1 MGTDPRTLRIPR
13 NLLPEDGRFGS
24 GPSRVRDAQVDALAS
39 RAGRALLG
47 TSHRQ
52 APVRALVGRLR
63 SGVAT
68 LFALPPDYEV
78 ALGVGG
84 STLFWDLAAYSLVEK
99 RSAHAV
105 FGEFSSK
112 FARAARAPHL
122 SEPLVVEAAPGSRA
136 ELDAA
141 ARSDDAASID
151 TWALVQN
158 ETSTGVAAPVR
169 RPRDASGAP
178 AVGLTIVD
186 ATSAAGCVAW
196 DPLEADAY
204 YFSPQKGLGADGGLW
219 IAALSP
225 AALER
230 AARIDSTGRFIPDSL
245 SLHKAVKESKKDQ
258 TQNTPAIA
266 TLLLAAEQIDWLNA
280 SGGLPWA
287 AARCA
292 ESSGLLY
299 AWAESRPWASPFV
312 EDPTI
317 RSKSVVTVDLDSK
330 IDAALLRE
338 VLRANGIVDIDP
350 YRSLKRNGIRVGT
363 FPSVEPDDVRA
374 LIACVD
380 WVVEKIAS

>member
-1 MGTDPRTLRIPR
+1 MSPDPRTLRIPR
-13 NLLPEDGRFGS
+13 DLLPEDGRFGS

-52 APVRALVGRLR
+52 TPVRALVGRLR
-63 SGVAT
+63 SGVAK
-68 LFALPPDYEV
+68 LFALPADYEV

-84 STLFWDLAAYSLVEK
+84 STLFWDLAAFSLVEK

-105 FGEFSSK
+105 HGDFSSK

-136 ELDAA
+136 ELDAV
-141 ARSDDAASID
+141 ARSAETTSID

-169 RPRDASGAP
+169 RPRATSGAP
-178 AVGLTIVD
+178 VAGLTIVD
-186 ATSAAGCVAW
+186 ATSAAGCAAW

-225 AALER
+225 AAVER
-230 AARIDSTGRFIPDSL
+230 AAQIESAGRFIPDSL
-245 SLHKAVKESKKDQ
+245 SLHKAVTESRKDQ
-258 TQNTPAIA
+258 TLNTPAIA

-280 SGGLPWA
+280 SGGLSWA
-287 AARCA
+287 VARCS

-317 RSKSVVTVDLDSK
+317 RSKSVVTIDMDPS
-330 IDAALLRE
+330 IDAALLRD
-338 VLRANGIVDIDP
+338 VLRSNGIVDIDP

-363 FPSVEPDDVRA
+363 FPSVEPDDVSA

-380 WVVEKIAS
+380 WVVERL

>member
-1 MGTDPRTLRIPR
+1 MSPDPRTLRIPR
-13 NLLPEDGRFGS
+13 ELLPEDGRFGS

-39 RAGRALLG
+39 RAGRGLLG

-68 LFALPPDYEV
+68 LFALPAEYEV

-84 STLFWDLAAYSLVEK
+84 STLFWDLTAYSLVER

-105 FGEFSSK
+105 HGEFSAK
-112 FARAARAPHL
+112 FAQAARAPHL

-136 ELDAA
+136 ELEAVARGSDA
-141 ARSDDAASID
+141 SSVDA
-151 TWALVQN
+151 WALVQN

-169 RPRDASGAP
+169 RPRLASGEP
-178 AVGLTIVD
+178 AAGLTIID

-196 DPLEADAY
+196 EPLEADAY
-204 YFSPQKGLGADGGLW
+204 YFSPQKGIGADGGLW

-225 AALER
+225 AAIER
-230 AARIDSTGRFIPDSL
+230 AERLAAERYAPAVL
-245 SLHKAVKESKKDQ
+245 SLAAAVKESRKDQ
-258 TQNTPAIA
+258 TLNTPAIA

-280 SGGLPWA
+280 SGGMSWA

-292 ESSGLLY
+292 ESSGRFY

-317 RSKSVVTVDLDSK
+317 RSKSVVTIDLDAK
-330 IDAALLRE
+330 INAALLRD
-338 VLRANGIVDIDP
+338 VLRSNGIVDVDP
-350 YRSLKRNGIRVGT
+350 YRSLKRNGLRVGT
-363 FPSVEPDDVRA
+363 FPSVEPDDVSA
-374 LIACVD
+374 LTACVD
-380 WVVEKIAS
+380 WVVERL

>member
-1 MGTDPRTLRIPR
+1 MATDPRALRIPR
-13 NLLPEDGRFGS
+13 DLLPEDGRFGS

-68 LFALPPDYEV
+68 LFTLPADYEV

-84 STLFWDLAAYSLVEK
+84 STLFWDLTAYSLVEG

-105 FGEFSSK
+105 HGEFSAK
-112 FARAARAPHL
+112 FALAARAPHL
-122 SEPLVVEAAPGSRA
+122 KAPLIVEAAPGSRA
-136 ELDAA
+136 ELDAV
-141 ARSDDAASID
+141 ARGHEGASID
-151 TWALVQN
+151 AWALVQN

-178 AVGLTIVD
+178 AAGLTIVD

-225 AALER
+225 AAIER
-230 AARIDSTGRFIPDSL
+230 AERIATSARFIPGTL
-245 SLHKAVKESKKDQ
+245 SLHKAILESRKDQ
-258 TQNTPAIA
+258 TLNTPAIA

-280 SGGLPWA
+280 SGGLTWA

-292 ESSGLLY
+292 ESSGRLY
-299 AWAESRPWASPFV
+299 TWAESRPWASPYV

-317 RSKSVVTVDLDSK
+317 RSKSVVTIDLDAK
-330 IDAALLRE
+330 IDAALLRD
-338 VLRANGIVDIDP
+338 VLRSNGIVDLDP
-350 YRSLKRNGIRVGT
+350 YRSLKRNGLRVGT
-363 FPSVEPDDVRA
+363 FPSVEPDDVSA

-380 WVVEKIAS
+380 WVVERL

>member
-1 MGTDPRTLRIPR
+1 MSPDPRTLRIPR
-13 NLLPEDGRFGS
+13 DLLPEDGRFGS

-39 RAGRALLG
+39 RAGRAILG

-52 APVRALVGRLR
+52 TPVRALVGRLR

-68 LFALPPDYEV
+68 LFGLPSDYEV

-84 STLFWDLAAYSLVEK
+84 STLFWDLAAFSLVET

-105 FGEFSSK
+105 YGEFSSK

-122 SEPLVVEAAPGSRA
+122 NEPLVMEAAPGSRA
-136 ELDAA
+136 ELEAV
-141 ARSDDAASID
+141 ARSAEAASID

-178 AVGLTIVD
+178 AAGLTVVD
-186 ATSAAGCVAW
+186 ATSAAGCVTW

-219 IAALSP
+219 IAALTP
-225 AALER
+225 AAIER
-230 AARIDSTGRFIPDSL
+230 TARIAASGRYIPDSL
-245 SLHKAVKESKKDQ
+245 SLHKAVAESRKDQ
-258 TQNTPAIA
+258 TLNTPAIA
-266 TLLLAAEQIDWLNA
+266 TLLLAAEQIDWLNE

-292 ESSGLLY
+292 ESSGRLY
-299 AWAESRPWASPFV
+299 NWAESRPWTSPFV

-317 RSKSVVTVDLDSK
+317 RSKSVVTIDLDAK

-338 VLRANGIVDIDP
+338 ILRTNGIVDVDP
-350 YRSLKRNGIRVGT
+350 YRALKRNGLRVGT
-363 FPSVEPDDVRA
+363 FPSVEPDDVSA

-380 WVVEKIAS
+380 WVVERL

>member
-1 MGTDPRTLRIPR
+1 LRIPR
-13 NLLPEDGRFGS
+13 DLLPEDGRFGS

-39 RAGRALLG
+39 RAGRGLLG

-68 LFALPPDYEV
+68 LFALPSEYEV

-84 STLFWDLAAYSLVEK
+84 STLFWDLAAYSLVER

-105 FGEFSSK
+105 HGEFSAK
-112 FARAARAPHL
+112 FAQAARAPHL
-122 SEPLVVEAAPGSRA
+122 SPPLLVEAPAGSRA
-136 ELDAA
+136 ELDGA
-141 ARSDDAASID
+141 ARGADASSVDA
-151 TWALVQN
+151 WALVQN

-169 RPRDASGAP
+169 RPRLASGVP
-178 AVGLTIVD
+178 AAGLTIVD
-186 ATSAAGCVAW
+186 ATSAAGCLTW

-204 YFSPQKGLGADGGLW
+204 YFSPQKGIGADGGLW

-225 AALER
+225 AAIER
-230 AARIDSTGRFIPDSL
+230 AERLAGERFVPATL
-245 SLHKAVKESKKDQ
+245 SLAAAVRESRKDQ
-258 TQNTPAIA
+258 TLNTPAIS

-280 SGGLPWA
+280 SGGMSWA

-292 ESSGLLY
+292 DSSGRLY

-317 RSKSVVTVDLDSK
+317 RSKSVVTIDLDAT

-338 VLRANGIVDIDP
+338 VLRANGIVDLDP
-350 YRSLKRNGIRVGT
+350 YRSLKRNGLRVGT
-363 FPSVEPDDVRA
+363 FPSVEPDDVSA

-380 WVVEKIAS
+380 WVVERL

>member
-1 MGTDPRTLRIPR
+1 VSPDSRTLRIPR
-13 NLLPEDGRFGS
+13 DLLPEDGRFGS
-24 GPSRVRDAQVDALAS
+24 GPSRVRDAQVEALAS

-68 LFALPPDYEV
+68 LFALPSGYEV

-84 STLFWDLAAYSLVEK
+84 STLFWDLAAYSLVQR

-112 FARAARAPHL
+112 FAQAARAPHL
-122 SEPLVVEAAPGSRA
+122 SAPLLVEAPAGSRA
-136 ELDAA
+136 ELDGV
-141 ARSDDAASID
+141 ARGTDAGSID
-151 TWALVQN
+151 AWALVQN

-169 RPRDASGAP
+169 RPRLASGA
-178 AVGLTIVD
+178 AAAGLTIVD

-204 YFSPQKGLGADGGLW
+204 YFSPQKGIGADGGLW

-225 AALER
+225 AAIER
-230 AARIDSTGRFIPDSL
+230 AERLAGERYIPAVL
-245 SLHKAVKESKKDQ
+245 SLAAAVKESRKDQ
-258 TQNTPAIA
+258 TLNTPAIA

-280 SGGLPWA
+280 SGGLTWA
-287 AARCA
+287 AARSA
-292 ESSGLLY
+292 ESSGRLY
-299 AWAESRPWASPFV
+299 SWAESRPWASPFV

-317 RSKSVVTVDLDSK
+317 RSKSVVTIDLDAK
-330 IDAALLRE
+330 IDATLLRD
-338 VLRANGIVDIDP
+338 VLRANGIVDVDP
-350 YRSLKRNGIRVGT
+350 YRSLKRNGLRVGT
-363 FPSVEPDDVRA
+363 FPSVEPDDVSA

-380 WVVEKIAS
+380 WVVERL

>member
-1 MGTDPRTLRIPR
+1 MRIPR
-13 NLLPEDGRFGS
+13 DLLPEDGRFGS

-39 RAGRALLG
+39 RAGRGLLG

-68 LFALPPDYEV
+68 LFALPSEYEV

-84 STLFWDLAAYSLVEK
+84 STLFWDLAAYSLVER

-105 FGEFSSK
+105 HGDFSAK
-112 FARAARAPHL
+112 FAQAARAPHL
-122 SEPLVVEAAPGSRA
+122 SPPLLVEAPAGSRA
-136 ELDAA
+136 ELDGA
-141 ARSDDAASID
+141 ARGADASSVDA
-151 TWALVQN
+151 WALVQN

-169 RPRDASGAP
+169 RPRLASGAP
-178 AVGLTIVD
+178 AAGLTIVD
-186 ATSAAGCVAW
+186 ATSAAGCLTW

-204 YFSPQKGLGADGGLW
+204 YFSPQKGIGADGGLW

-225 AALER
+225 AAIER
-230 AARIDSTGRFIPDSL
+230 AERLAGERFVPATL
-245 SLHKAVKESKKDQ
+245 SLAAAVRESRKDQ
-258 TQNTPAIA
+258 TLNTPAIA

-280 SGGLPWA
+280 SGGMSWA

-292 ESSGLLY
+292 DSSGRLY

-317 RSKSVVTVDLDSK
+317 RSKSVVTIDLDAT

-338 VLRANGIVDIDP
+338 VLRANGIVDLDP
-350 YRSLKRNGIRVGT
+350 YRSLKRNGLRVGT
-363 FPSVEPDDVRA
+363 FPSVEPDDVSA
-374 LIACVD
+374 LTACVD
-380 WVVEKIAS
+380 WVVERL

>member
-1 MGTDPRTLRIPR
+1 MSPDPRTLRISR
-13 NLLPEDGRFGS
+13 DLLPEDGRFGS

-39 RAGRALLG
+39 RAGRGLLG

-68 LFALPPDYEV
+68 LFALPSDYEV

-84 STLFWDLAAYSLVEK
+84 STLFWDLAAYSLVER

-105 FGEFSSK
+105 FGEFSAK
-112 FARAARAPHL
+112 FAQAARAPHL
-122 SEPLVVEAAPGSRA
+122 SEPLVVDAAPGSRA
-136 ELDAA
+136 ELDGV
-141 ARSDDAASID
+141 ARGADASSVDA
-151 TWALVQN
+151 WALVHN

-169 RPRDASGAP
+169 RPRLASGEP
-178 AVGLTIVD
+178 AAGLTIVD
-186 ATSAAGCVAW
+186 ATSAAGSLTW

-204 YFSPQKGLGADGGLW
+204 YFSPQKGIGADGGLW

-225 AALER
+225 AAIER
-230 AARIDSTGRFIPDSL
+230 AERLAGERFVPAIL
-245 SLHKAVKESKKDQ
+245 SLAAAVEESRKDQ
-258 TQNTPAIA
+258 TLNTPAIA

-280 SGGLPWA
+280 SGGMSWA

-292 ESSGLLY
+292 DSSGRLY

-317 RSKSVVTVDLDSK
+317 RSKSVVTIDLDAK

-338 VLRANGIVDIDP
+338 VLRANGIVDLDP
-350 YRSLKRNGIRVGT
+350 YRSLKRNGLRVGT
-363 FPSVEPDDVRA
+363 FPSVEPDDVSA
-374 LIACVD
+374 LTACVD
-380 WVVEKIAS
+380 WVVERL

>member
-1 MGTDPRTLRIPR
+1 MSPDPRTLRIPR
-13 NLLPEDGRFGS
+13 ELLPEDGRFGS

-39 RAGRALLG
+39 RAGRGLLG

-68 LFALPPDYEV
+68 LFALPSEYEV

-84 STLFWDLAAYSLVEK
+84 STLFWDLAAYSLVER

-105 FGEFSSK
+105 HGEFSAK
-112 FARAARAPHL
+112 FAQAARAPHL
-122 SEPLVVEAAPGSRA
+122 SPPLLVEAAAGSRA
-136 ELDAA
+136 ELDGA
-141 ARSDDAASID
+141 ARGADASSVDA
-151 TWALVQN
+151 WALVQN

-169 RPRDASGAP
+169 RPRLASGVP
-178 AVGLTIVD
+178 AAGLTIVD
-186 ATSAAGCVAW
+186 ATSAAGCLTW

-204 YFSPQKGLGADGGLW
+204 YFSPQKGIGADGGLW

-225 AALER
+225 AAIER
-230 AARIDSTGRFIPDSL
+230 AERLAGERFVPATL
-245 SLHKAVKESKKDQ
+245 SLVAAVHESRKDQ
-258 TQNTPAIA
+258 TLNTPAIA

-280 SGGLPWA
+280 SGGMLWA
-287 AARCA
+287 GARCA
-292 ESSGLLY
+292 DSSGRLY

-317 RSKSVVTVDLDSK
+317 RSKSVVTIDLDAT

-338 VLRANGIVDIDP
+338 VLRANGIVDLDP
-350 YRSLKRNGIRVGT
+350 YRSLKRNGLRVGT
-363 FPSVEPDDVRA
+363 FPSVEPDDVSA
-374 LIACVD
+374 LTACVD
-380 WVVEKIAS
+380 WVVERL

>member
-1 MGTDPRTLRIPR
+1 
-13 NLLPEDGRFGS
+13 
-24 GPSRVRDAQVDALAS
+24 
-39 RAGRALLG
+39 
-47 TSHRQ
+47 
-52 APVRALVGRLR
+52 
-63 SGVAT
+63 
-68 LFALPPDYEV
+68 V

-84 STLFWDLAAYSLVEK
+84 STLFWDLAAYSLMEK

-136 ELDAA
+136 ELDAV
-141 ARSDDAASID
+141 ARSADASSID
-151 TWALVQN
+151 AWALVQN
-158 ETSTGVAAPVR
+158 ETSTGVVAPVR
-169 RPRDASGAP
+169 RPRLASGAP
-178 AVGLTIVD
+178 ASGLTIVD

-204 YFSPQKGLGADGGLW
+204 YFSPQKGIGADGGLW

-230 AARIDSTGRFIPDSL
+230 AERMEAARYIPAVL
-245 SLHKAVKESKKDQ
+245 SLAAAVRESRKDQ
-258 TQNTPAIA
+258 TLNTPAIA

-280 SGGLPWA
+280 SGGLSWA

-317 RSKSVVTVDLDSK
+317 RSKSVVTVDLDAK
-330 IDAALLRE
+330 IDATLLRE
-338 VLRANGIVDIDP
+338 VLRNNGIVDVDP
-350 YRSLKRNGIRVGT
+350 YRALKRNGLRVGT
-363 FPSVEPDDVRA
+363 FPSVEPDDVIA

-380 WVVEKIAS
+380 WVVERL

>member
-1 MGTDPRTLRIPR
+1 
-13 NLLPEDGRFGS
+13 
-24 GPSRVRDAQVDALAS
+24 VDALAS

-52 APVRALVGRLR
+52 TPVRALVGRLR
-63 SGVAT
+63 SGVAS
-68 LFALPPDYEV
+68 LFALPDGYEV

-84 STLFWDLAAYSLVEK
+84 STLFWDLTAYSLIEG

-105 FGEFSSK
+105 HGEFSAK
-112 FARAARAPHL
+112 FALAARAPHL
-122 SEPLVVEAAPGSRA
+122 KAPLIVEAAPGSRA

-141 ARSDDAASID
+141 ARGHEGASID
-151 TWALVQN
+151 AWALVQN

-178 AVGLTIVD
+178 AAGLTIVD
-186 ATSAAGCVAW
+186 ATSAAGSVAW

-225 AALER
+225 AAIER
-230 AARIDSTGRFIPDSL
+230 AERIATSARFIPGTL
-245 SLHKAVKESKKDQ
+245 SLHKAILESRKDQ
-258 TQNTPAIA
+258 TLNTPAIA

-280 SGGLPWA
+280 SGGLTWA

-292 ESSGLLY
+292 ESSGRLY
-299 AWAESRPWASPFV
+299 TWAESRPWASPYV

-317 RSKSVVTVDLDSK
+317 RSKSVVTIDLDAK
-330 IDAALLRE
+330 IDAALLLSI
-338 VLRANGIVDIDP
+338 LRSNGIVDLDP
-350 YRSLKRNGIRVGT
+350 YRSLKRNGLRVGT
-363 FPSVEPDDVRA
+363 FPSVEPDDVSA

-380 WVVEKIAS
+380 WVVERL

>member
-1 MGTDPRTLRIPR
+1 MSPDPRTLRIPR
-13 NLLPEDGRFGS
+13 ELLPEDGRFGS

-63 SGVAT
+63 SGVAA
-68 LFALPPDYEV
+68 LFALPSDYEV

-84 STLFWDLAAYSLVEK
+84 STLFWDLAAYSLVER

-105 FGEFSSK
+105 FGEFSAK
-112 FARAARAPHL
+112 FAQAARAPHL
-122 SEPLVVEAAPGSRA
+122 SEPLVVEAVPGSRA
-136 ELDAA
+136 ELDAV
-141 ARSDDAASID
+141 ARGSDASSVDA
-151 TWALVQN
+151 WALVQN

-169 RPRDASGAP
+169 RPRLASGAS
-178 AVGLTIVD
+178 AAGLTIVD
-186 ATSAAGCVAW
+186 ATSAAGCLTW

-204 YFSPQKGLGADGGLW
+204 YFSPQKGIGADGGLW

-225 AALER
+225 AAIER
-230 AARIDSTGRFIPDSL
+230 AERLAGARFVPATL
-245 SLHKAVKESKKDQ
+245 SLAAAMEESRKDQ
-258 TQNTPAIA
+258 TLNTPAIA

-280 SGGLPWA
+280 SGGMSWA
-287 AARCA
+287 GARCA
-292 ESSGLLY
+292 DSSGRLY

-317 RSKSVVTVDLDSK
+317 RSKSVVTIDLDAT
-330 IDAALLRE
+330 IDAALLRDI
-338 VLRANGIVDIDP
+338 LRSNGIVDVDP
-350 YRSLKRNGIRVGT
+350 YRSLKRNGLRVGT
-363 FPSVEPDDVRA
+363 FPSVEPDDVSA

-380 WVVEKIAS
+380 WVVERL

>member
-1 MGTDPRTLRIPR
+1 MSPDQRSLRIPR
-13 NLLPEDGRFGS
+13 DLLPEDGRFGS

-39 RAGRALLG
+39 RAGRGLLG

-68 LFALPPDYEV
+68 LFALPSGYEV

-84 STLFWDLAAYSLVEK
+84 STLFWDLAAYSLVER

-105 FGEFSSK
+105 HGEFSAK
-112 FARAARAPHL
+112 FAQAARAPHL
-122 SEPLVVEAAPGSRA
+122 SAPLLVEAPAGSRA
-136 ELDAA
+136 ELDGV
-141 ARSDDAASID
+141 ARGADASSVDA
-151 TWALVQN
+151 WALVQN

-169 RPRDASGAP
+169 RPRLASGAP
-178 AVGLTIVD
+178 VAGLTIVD
-186 ATSAAGCVAW
+186 ATSAAGCLTW

-204 YFSPQKGLGADGGLW
+204 YFSPQKGIGADGGLW

-225 AALER
+225 AAIER
-230 AARIDSTGRFIPDSL
+230 AERLAGERFVPATL
-245 SLHKAVKESKKDQ
+245 SLAAAVHESRKDQ
-258 TQNTPAIA
+258 TLNTPAIA

-280 SGGLPWA
+280 SGGMSWA
-287 AARCA
+287 GARCA
-292 ESSGLLY
+292 DSSGRLY

-317 RSKSVVTVDLDSK
+317 RSKSVVTIDLDAK

-338 VLRANGIVDIDP
+338 VLRANGIVDLDP
-350 YRSLKRNGIRVGT
+350 YRSLKRNGLRVGT
-363 FPSVEPDDVRA
+363 FPSVEPDDVSA
-374 LIACVD
+374 LTACVD
-380 WVVEKIAS
+380 WVVERL

>member
-1 MGTDPRTLRIPR
+1 MSPDPRTLRIPR
-13 NLLPEDGRFGS
+13 DLLPEDGRFGS

-63 SGVAT
+63 SGAAT
-68 LFALPPDYEV
+68 LFALPSDYEV

-84 STLFWDLAAYSLVEK
+84 STLFWDLAAYSLVER

-105 FGEFSSK
+105 HGEFSAK
-112 FARAARAPHL
+112 FAQAARAPHL
-122 SEPLVVEAAPGSRA
+122 SAPLLVEAPAGSRA
-136 ELDAA
+136 ELDGV
-141 ARSDDAASID
+141 ARGTDAGSID
-151 TWALVQN
+151 AWALVQN

-169 RPRDASGAP
+169 RPRLASGAP
-178 AVGLTIVD
+178 VAGLTIVD
-186 ATSAAGCVAW
+186 ATSAAGCLTW

-204 YFSPQKGLGADGGLW
+204 YFSPQKGIGADGGLW

-225 AALER
+225 AAIER
-230 AARIDSTGRFIPDSL
+230 AERLAGERFAPATL
-245 SLHKAVKESKKDQ
+245 SLAAAVRESRKDQ
-258 TQNTPAIA
+258 TLNTPAIA

-280 SGGLPWA
+280 SGGMSWA
-287 AARCA
+287 AARSA
-292 ESSGLLY
+292 ESSGRLY

-317 RSKSVVTVDLDSK
+317 RSKSVVTIDLDAK

-338 VLRANGIVDIDP
+338 VLRANGIVDLDP
-350 YRSLKRNGIRVGT
+350 YRSLKRNGLRVGT
-363 FPSVEPDDVRA
+363 FPSVEPDDVSA
-374 LIACVD
+374 LTACVD
-380 WVVEKIAS
+380 WVVERL

>member
-1 MGTDPRTLRIPR
+1 MTVDPRTLRIPR
-13 NLLPEDGRFGS
+13 DLLPEDGRFGS
-24 GPSRVRDAQVDALAS
+24 GPSRVRDAQVDGLAS

-68 LFALPPDYEV
+68 LFALPSGYEV

-84 STLFWDLAAYSLVEK
+84 STLFWDLTAYSLIEE

-105 FGEFSSK
+105 HGEFSAK
-112 FARAARAPHL
+112 FALAARAPHL
-122 SEPLVVEAAPGSRA
+122 KAPLVVEAAPGARA

-141 ARSDDAASID
+141 ARGHEVASID
-151 TWALVQN
+151 AWALVQN

-169 RPRDASGAP
+169 RPRLASGEPAP
-178 AVGLTIVD
+178 GLTIVD
-186 ATSAAGCVAW
+186 ATSAAGCVTW

-225 AALER
+225 AALQRAER
-230 AARIDSTGRFIPDSL
+230 IATSARFIPGTL
-245 SLHKAVKESKKDQ
+245 SLHKAILESRKDQ
-258 TQNTPAIA
+258 TLNTPAIA

-280 SGGLPWA
+280 SGGLTWA

-292 ESSGLLY
+292 ESSGRLY
-299 AWAESRPWASPFV
+299 TWAESRPWASPYV

-317 RSKSVVTVDLDSK
+317 RSKSVVTIDLDAK
-330 IDAALLRE
+330 IDAALLRD
-338 VLRANGIVDIDP
+338 VLRSNGIVDLDP
-350 YRSLKRNGIRVGT
+350 YRSLKRNGLRVGT
-363 FPSVEPDDVRA
+363 FPSVEPDDVSA

-380 WVVEKIAS
+380 WVVERL

>member
-1 MGTDPRTLRIPR
+1 MPIDPRTLRIPR
-13 NLLPEDGRFGS
+13 DLLPEDGRFGS

-39 RAGRALLG
+39 RAGRGLLG

-68 LFALPPDYEV
+68 LFALPSEYEV

-84 STLFWDLAAYSLVEK
+84 STLFWDLAAYSLVER

-105 FGEFSSK
+105 HGDFSAK
-112 FARAARAPHL
+112 FAQAARAPHL
-122 SEPLVVEAAPGSRA
+122 SPPLLVEAPAGSRA
-136 ELDAA
+136 ELDGA
-141 ARSDDAASID
+141 ARGADASSVDA
-151 TWALVQN
+151 WALVQN

-169 RPRDASGAP
+169 RPRLASGAP
-178 AVGLTIVD
+178 AAGLTIVD
-186 ATSAAGCVAW
+186 ATSAAGCLTW

-204 YFSPQKGLGADGGLW
+204 YFSPQKGIGADGGLW

-225 AALER
+225 AAIER
-230 AARIDSTGRFIPDSL
+230 AERLAGERFVPATL
-245 SLHKAVKESKKDQ
+245 SLAAAVRESRKDQ
-258 TQNTPAIA
+258 TLNTPAIA

-280 SGGLPWA
+280 SGGMSWA
-287 AARCA
+287 GARCA
-292 ESSGLLY
+292 DSSGRLY

-317 RSKSVVTVDLDSK
+317 RSKSVVTIDLDAT

-338 VLRANGIVDIDP
+338 VLRANGIVDLDP
-350 YRSLKRNGIRVGT
+350 YRSLKRNGLRVGT
-363 FPSVEPDDVRA
+363 FPSVEPDDVSA
-374 LIACVD
+374 LTACVD
-380 WVVEKIAS
+380 WVVERL

>member
-1 MGTDPRTLRIPR
+1 MTVDPRTLRIPR
-13 NLLPEDGRFGS
+13 DLLPEDGRFGS

-68 LFALPPDYEV
+68 LFALPSGYEV
-78 ALGVGG
+78 AIGVGG
-84 STLFWDLAAYSLVEK
+84 STLFWDLTAYSLIEE

-105 FGEFSSK
+105 HGEFSAK
-112 FARAARAPHL
+112 FALAARAPHL
-122 SEPLVVEAAPGSRA
+122 KAPLVVEAAPGARA

-141 ARSDDAASID
+141 ARGHEVASID
-151 TWALVQN
+151 AWALVQN

-169 RPRDASGAP
+169 RPRLASGEPAP
-178 AVGLTIVD
+178 GLTIVD
-186 ATSAAGCVAW
+186 ATSAAGCVTW

-225 AALER
+225 AALQRAER
-230 AARIDSTGRFIPDSL
+230 IATSARFIPGTL
-245 SLHKAVKESKKDQ
+245 SLHKAILESRKDQ
-258 TQNTPAIA
+258 TLNTPAIA

-280 SGGLPWA
+280 SGGLTWA

-292 ESSGLLY
+292 ESSGRLY
-299 AWAESRPWASPFV
+299 TWAESRPWASPYV

-317 RSKSVVTVDLDSK
+317 RSKSVVTIDLDAK
-330 IDAALLRE
+330 IDAALLRD
-338 VLRANGIVDIDP
+338 VLRSNGIVDLDP
-350 YRSLKRNGIRVGT
+350 YRSLKRNGLRVGT
-363 FPSVEPDDVRA
+363 FPSVEPDDVSA

-380 WVVEKIAS
+380 WVVERL

>member
-1 MGTDPRTLRIPR
+1 MVTDPRTLRIPR
-13 NLLPEDGRFGS
+13 DLLPEDGRFGS

-63 SGVAT
+63 SGVAS
-68 LFALPPDYEV
+68 LFALPSGYEV

-84 STLFWDLAAYSLVEK
+84 STLFWDLTAYSLFEG

-105 FGEFSSK
+105 HGEFSAK
-112 FARAARAPHL
+112 FALAARAPHL
-122 SEPLVVEAAPGSRA
+122 KAPLVVEAAPGSRA

-141 ARSDDAASID
+141 ARGHEVASID
-151 TWALVQN
+151 AWALVQN

-169 RPRDASGAP
+169 RPRLASGDPAP
-178 AVGLTIVD
+178 GLTIVD

-204 YFSPQKGLGADGGLW
+204 YFSPQKGIGADGGLW

-225 AALER
+225 AAIER
-230 AARIDSTGRFIPDSL
+230 AERIATSRRFIPGTL
-245 SLHKAVKESKKDQ
+245 SLHKAILESRKDQ
-258 TQNTPAIA
+258 TLNTPAIA

-280 SGGLPWA
+280 SGGLSWA

-292 ESSGLLY
+292 ESSGRLY
-299 AWAESRPWASPFV
+299 TWAESRPWASPYV

-317 RSKSVVTVDLDSK
+317 RSKSVVTIDLDAK
-330 IDAALLRE
+330 IDAALLRD
-338 VLRANGIVDIDP
+338 VLRSNGIVDLDP
-350 YRSLKRNGIRVGT
+350 YRSLKRNGLRVGT
-363 FPSVEPDDVRA
+363 FPSVEPDDVSA

-380 WVVEKIAS
+380 WVVERL

>member
-1 MGTDPRTLRIPR
+1 MSLDPRTLRIPR
-13 NLLPEDGRFGS
+13 DLLPEDGRFGS

-68 LFALPPDYEV
+68 LFSLPPGYEV

-84 STLFWDLAAYSLVEK
+84 STLFWDLAAYSLVER

-105 FGEFSSK
+105 HGEFSAK
-112 FARAARAPHL
+112 FAQAARAPHL
-122 SEPLVVEAAPGSRA
+122 SAPLVVEAAPGSRA
-136 ELDAA
+136 ELDAV
-141 ARSDDAASID
+141 ARGSDASSVD
-151 TWALVQN
+151 VWALVQN

-169 RPRDASGAP
+169 RPRLASGA
-178 AVGLTIVD
+178 AAAGLTIVD

-196 DPLEADAY
+196 DPLEADTY
-204 YFSPQKGLGADGGLW
+204 YFSPQKGIGADGGLW

-225 AALER
+225 AAIER
-230 AARIDSTGRFIPDSL
+230 AERLAAERYIPAVL
-245 SLHKAVKESKKDQ
+245 SLAAAVKESRKDQ
-258 TQNTPAIA
+258 TLNTPAIA

-280 SGGLPWA
+280 SGGLTWA
-287 AARCA
+287 AARSA
-292 ESSGLLY
+292 ESSGRLY

-317 RSKSVVTVDLDSK
+317 RSKSVVTIDLDAK
-330 IDAALLRE
+330 IDAALLRDI
-338 VLRANGIVDIDP
+338 LRSNGIVDVDP
-350 YRSLKRNGIRVGT
+350 YRSLKRNGLRIGT
-363 FPSVEPDDVRA
+363 FPSVEPEDVSA

-380 WVVEKIAS
+380 WVVERL

>member
-1 MGTDPRTLRIPR
+1 MSPDPRTLRIPR
-13 NLLPEDGRFGS
+13 DLLPEDGRFGA

-39 RAGRALLG
+39 RAGRALMG

-52 APVRALVGRLR
+52 TPVRALVGRLR
-63 SGVAT
+63 SGVST
-68 LFALPPDYEV
+68 LFALPSDYEV

-84 STLFWDLAAYSLVEK
+84 ATLFWDMAAYSLIEQ

-105 FGEFSSK
+105 HGEFSAK
-112 FARAARAPHL
+112 FAQAARAPHL
-122 SEPLVVEAAPGSRA
+122 SAPLVVEAAPGSRA

-141 ARSDDAASID
+141 ARGAEAASID

-169 RPRDASGAP
+169 RPRAADGTPVA
-178 AVGLTIVD
+178 GLTLVD
-186 ATSAAGCVAW
+186 ATSAAGCAAW
-196 DPLEADAY
+196 DPAEADAY

-225 AALER
+225 AAVAR
-230 AARIDSTGRFIPDSL
+230 AESVDRSGRFIPATL
-245 SLHKAVKESKKDQ
+245 SLWSAVEESRKDQ
-258 TQNTPAIA
+258 TLNTPAIA
-266 TLLLAAEQIDWLNA
+266 TLLLAAEQVDWLNA

-292 ESSGLLY
+292 ESSGRLY
-299 AWAESRPWASPFV
+299 AWAESRPGASPYV

-317 RSKSVVTVDLDSK
+317 RSKSVVTIDLDAK
-330 IDAALLRE
+330 IDAALLRD

-363 FPSVEPDDVRA
+363 FPSVEPDDVSA

-380 WVVEKIAS
+380 WVVEKIAP

>member
-1 MGTDPRTLRIPR
+1 VPIDPRTLRIPR
-13 NLLPEDGRFGS
+13 DLLPEDGRFGS

-39 RAGRALLG
+39 RAGRGLLG

-68 LFALPPDYEV
+68 LFALPSEYEV

-84 STLFWDLAAYSLVEK
+84 STLFWDLAAYSLVER

-105 FGEFSSK
+105 HGEFSAK
-112 FARAARAPHL
+112 FAQAARAPHL
-122 SEPLVVEAAPGSRA
+122 SPPLLVEAPAGSRA
-136 ELDAA
+136 ELDGA
-141 ARSDDAASID
+141 ARGADASSVDA
-151 TWALVQN
+151 WALVQN

-169 RPRDASGAP
+169 RPRLASGVP
-178 AVGLTIVD
+178 AAGLTIVD
-186 ATSAAGCVAW
+186 ATSAAGCLTW

-204 YFSPQKGLGADGGLW
+204 YFSPQKGIGADGGLW

-225 AALER
+225 AAIER
-230 AARIDSTGRFIPDSL
+230 AERLAGERFVPATL
-245 SLHKAVKESKKDQ
+245 SLAAAVRESRKDQ
-258 TQNTPAIA
+258 TLNTPAIS

-280 SGGLPWA
+280 SGGMSWA

-292 ESSGLLY
+292 DSSGRLY

-317 RSKSVVTVDLDSK
+317 RSKSVVTIDLDAT

-338 VLRANGIVDIDP
+338 VLRANGIVDLDP
-350 YRSLKRNGIRVGT
+350 YRSLKRNGLRVGT
-363 FPSVEPDDVRA
+363 FPSVEPDDVSA

-380 WVVEKIAS
+380 WVVERL

>member
-1 MGTDPRTLRIPR
+1 M
-13 NLLPEDGRFGS
+13 E
-24 GPSRVRDAQVDALAS
+24 VLAS
-39 RAGRALLG
+39 RAGRGLLG

-63 SGVAT
+63 SGVAS
-68 LFALPPDYEV
+68 LFSLPDGYEV

-84 STLFWDLAAYSLVEK
+84 SSLFWDLAAYSLIER

-122 SEPLVVEAAPGSRA
+122 VAPLLVEVAPGGRA
-136 ELDAA
+136 ELEAA
-141 ARSDDAASID
+141 ARGTEADSVD

-169 RPRDASGAP
+169 RPRGASGSAAP
-178 AVGLTIVD
+178 GLTLVD
-186 ATSAAGCVAW
+186 ATSAAGCIPW

-225 AALER
+225 AAIER
-230 AARIDSTGRFIPDSL
+230 AERIERSDRFIPGVL
-245 SLHKAVKESKKDQ
+245 SLQKAIAESRKDQ
-258 TQNTPAIA
+258 TLNTPAIA
-266 TLLLAAEQIDWLNA
+266 TLLLAAEQVDWLNA
-280 SGGLPWA
+280 SGGMSWS
-287 AARCA
+287 AARIA
-292 ESSGLLY
+292 ESSGRLY

-317 RSKSVVTVDLDSK
+317 RSKSVVTVDLDAK
-330 IDAALLRE
+330 IDAALLRD
-338 VLRANGIVDIDP
+338 VLRANGIVDLDP
-350 YRSLKRNGIRVGT
+350 YRALKRNGLRVGT
-363 FPSVEPDDVRA
+363 FPSVEPDDVSA
-374 LIACVD
+374 LIACID
-380 WVVEKIAS
+380 WVVERL

>member
-1 MGTDPRTLRIPR
+1 MVVDPRTLGIPR
-13 NLLPEDGRFGS
+13 DLLPRDGRFGA
-24 GPSRVRDAQVDALAS
+24 GPSRVRDAQVDVLAS

-52 APVRALVGRLR
+52 SPVRALVGRLR
-63 SGVAT
+63 SGAAT
-68 LFALPPDYEV
+68 LFALPDDYEV

-84 STLFWDLAAYSLVEK
+84 SMLFWDLVAYSLVEK

-122 SEPLVVEAAPGSRA
+122 SEPLVVEAALGSRA
-136 ELDAA
+136 ELDTV
-141 ARSDDAASID
+141 ARSAEAASID
-151 TWALVQN
+151 AWALVAN

-169 RPRDASGAP
+169 RPRLASSSPASG
-178 AVGLTIVD
+178 LTLVD

-196 DPLEADAY
+196 DPEEADAY

-230 AARIDSTGRFIPDSL
+230 TARIAGSGRVIPDSL
-245 SLHKAVKESKKDQ
+245 SLQKAVSESRKDQ
-258 TQNTPAIA
+258 TLNTPAIA
-266 TLLLAAEQIDWLNA
+266 TLLLAAEQVDWLNQ

-317 RSKSVVTVDLDSK
+317 RSKSVVTIDLDSK
-330 IDAALLRE
+330 IDAALLRD
-338 VLRANGIVDIDP
+338 VLRANGIVDIEP

-363 FPSVEPDDVRA
+363 FPSVEPDDVSA

-380 WVVEKIAS
+380 WVVEKIAP